1 MMNMHTNSE
10 RPQRRAPRCGNCGG
24 EGHNRRTCPSLDA
37 RLARRTE
44 DLNEERR
51 DAMDRSRWEREAARI
66 QHEQRIRRERHQRE
80 REAREREERRREQER
95 LHSERLRE
103 QQRLSEADL
112 EELHR
117 RFEERDGQIEQQQQE
132 ERRHQQR
139 QREQQQAQM
148 QRTPANQQVINNL
161 VRQAQ
166 DDQRTITLAMRM
178 ARRMARRLPRPE
190 RGPIQQEDEREQIDL
205 KVVADMPTL
214 RDTAVEM
221 DECPIC
227 METLGETG
235 KFVLKCG
242 HCICQGCFLQQ
253 VLRATAIKK
262 TNDCACPVCRVNYI
276 K

>member
-1 MMNMHTNSE
+1 
-10 RPQRRAPRCGNCGG
+10 
-24 EGHNRRTCPSLDA
+24 
-37 RLARRTE
+37 
-44 DLNEERR
+44 
-51 DAMDRSRWEREAARI
+51 MDRSRWEREAARI
-66 QHEQRIRRERHQRE
+66 QQIE
-80 REAREREERRREQER
+80 REAREREERRREQAR
-95 LHSERLRE
+95 LHRERLRE
-103 QQRLSEADL
+103 RERLSEADL
-112 EELHR
+112 EELDR
-117 RFEERDGQIEQQQQE
+117 RFEERDGQIEQRRQE
-132 ERRHQQR
+132 ERQHQQR

-166 DDQRTITLAMRM
+166 DDQRTMNLAMRM
-178 ARRMARRLPRPE
+178 VRRMARRLPRPE
-190 RGPIQQEDEREQIDL
+190 RGDPIEQEDQREQIDL

>member
-24 EGHNRRTCPSLDA
+24 EGHNRRTCPSIDA
-37 RLARRTE
+37 RLARRTRI
-44 DLNEERR
+44 LNEERR

-80 REAREREERRREQER
+80 REARE
-95 LHSERLRE
+95 ERLRIE
-103 QQRLSEADL
+103 
-112 EELHR
+112 H
-117 RFEERDGQIEQQQQE
+117 EEREEERIIRARVRHSDIQQQQT
-132 ERRHQQR
+132 RRARQQ
-139 QREQQQAQM
+139 EQAQAHR
-148 QRTPANQQVINNL
+148 QRTPQNQQLIEQL
-161 VRQAQ
+161 MRDAEA
-166 DDQRTITLAMRM
+166 DQRIMQ
-178 ARRMARRLPRPE
+178 RMARRLPHPARAEPQTE
-190 RGPIQQEDEREQIDL
+190 EEDR
-205 KVVADMPTL
+205 VVVDMKRIAELPVI
-214 RDTAVEM
+214 RDTAIEM